1 MDAHATTTRV
11 GLAVVTVFLSSNASM
26 AQERFELAASVA
38 AAEVY
43 DDNLFFSPEAPERD
57 DVWRLSPRLRFSRR
71 SPRLTLRGAYGLD
84 AESFRRHRS
93 LDTPLAGQDAS
104 LDMSWTISR
113 RLVSATSASFAESQA
128 PGMLNTLTG
137 LDVGRHRGR
146 RLFAQ
151 QSFSWRMGAQTQAV
165 IQPSFTSESV
175 EGFPHTDTAAVIVR
189 LERRLGGLDRGH
201 LSYSARRFDFDG
213 AAVLSHVVALG
224 WSHEI
229 TPLAHFEIEAG
240 PRLTDRVVGAEVT
253 ASLRHR
259 FARGEAALSYIHTQT
274 TVLGEAGP
282 VMTKGVMAT
291 LNWRLLP
298 SLTLGSGPSF
308 ARVQGQGP
316 EFEVYRLGVAVAWRF
331 SRRLSLEASHQFS
344 FQSGVPGL
352 ARPDAEIVHNA
363 FMVRATASSSRN

>member
-1 MDAHATTTRV
+1 
-11 GLAVVTVFLSSNASM
+11 M
-26 AQERFELAASVA
+26 AQQHFALTGSVA

-57 DVWRLSPRLRFSRR
+57 DIWRFSPRLGFSRR
-71 SPRLTLRGAYGLD
+71 WPAFTLRGAYGLD
-84 AESFRRHRS
+84 AESYRHHRS

-104 LDMSWTISR
+104 LDMSWTLSR
-113 RLVSATSASFAESQA
+113 RFVASTTASYAESQA

-137 LDVGRHRGR
+137 LEVGRHRGR
-146 RLFAQ
+146 RLFAR
-151 QSFSWRMGAQTQAV
+151 QSFSLRVGAQTQV
-165 IQPSFTSESV
+165 VLEPSLTSEVV
-175 EGFPHTDTAAVIVR
+175 EGFPSTDVQAVALRV
-189 LERRLGGLDRGH
+189 ERRLSGLDRGH
-201 LSYSARRFDFDG
+201 VSYSARRFDFAGD
-213 AAVLSHVVALG
+213 AVFAHVLAVG

-229 TPLAHFEIEAG
+229 TPLAHFEVEAG

-259 FARGEAALSYIHTQT
+259 FTRGEAALSYMHTQT

-291 LNWRLLP
+291 FAWQVLP
-298 SLTLGSGPSF
+298 SLTLASGPSF

-316 EFEVYRLGVAVAWRF
+316 EFEVYRLGVDVAWRLT
-331 SRRLSLEASHQFS
+331 RRLALSASHQFN

-352 ARPDAEIVHNA
+352 TRPDAQIVHNA
-363 FMVRATASSSRN
+363 FTVRATATSSRN